1 MRSIKHE
8 LPDQL
13 EDEVPVIFEPQIEM
27 DDIQL
32 EFDEPGQKQHFY
44 RGKAPPFLKLRSE
57 GVVIRLVLKARET

>member
-1 MRSIKHE
+1 M
-8 LPDQL
+8 PDQL
-13 EDEVPVIFEPQIEM
+13 EDEVPKLYEPTIEM

-32 EFDEPGQKQHFY
+32 DFDEPRQKQHFY